1 MAARKV
7 FFDANILLYSD
18 DSRVAKKQEIATA
31 LIELHWSQKTGVVSL
46 QVLQEYFRN
55 AAGKMGLGAE
65 LARQRTIF
73 FSKFILFQPSLDDV
87 YGAIDL
93 YRLHGLPYWDAAI
106 LRAAIQSGAS
116 TLYTE
121 DFQHGRRFDGVEIVN
136 PFL

>member
-1 MAARKV
+1 MAVPKV
-7 FFDANILLYSD
+7 FFDANILLYTD
-18 DSRVAKKQEIATA
+18 DPRLARKQKIAAA
-31 LIELHWSQKTGVVSL
+31 LIELHWSQKSGVVSI

-87 YGAIDL
+87 FGAIDL
-93 YRLHGLPYWDAAI
+93 YRLHGLAYWDAAI
-106 LRAAIQSGAS
+106 LRAAIQSGTS

-121 DFQHGRRFDGVEIVN
+121 DFQHGRRIDGVEIVN